1 MKNKIKILVLIIMLT
16 AVVFL
21 LSGCQNK
28 EENNIKSEN
37 NAENSVSIRDALIGQ
52 TNIATNTTGT
62 TIESLKE
69 YNKES
74 DDNYITYT
82 LENGT
87 SFMYPKTWV
96 SVGTETEPAFMGTDG
111 RGASVNIAHDS
122 LDDGSS
128 ITADFDTYMEFQK
141 IYLKQQM
148 TLLTDI
154 TEKNINLN
162 GKEAYVFNYVTETQ
176 QNETTIQLNVTQVA
190 FEQDGDIEILTLAV
204 INDFYDDLQPTFEKM
219 IKSFTK

>member
-1 MKNKIKILVLIIMLT
+1 MKNKIKVLMLIIILT
-16 AVVFL
+16 SATFL

-28 EENNIKSEN
+28 EENNISNKNST
-37 NAENSVSIRDALIGQ
+37 ENSESIRNSLMGQ
-52 TNIATNTTGT
+52 INSATSTTNTKLEDLET
-62 TIESLKE
+62 
-69 YNKES
+69 YNKET
-74 DDNYITYT
+74 DENYTTCT

-87 SFMYPKTWV
+87 SFMYPKDWI

-111 RGASVNIAHDS
+111 RGASVNIAKDS
-122 LDDGSS
+122 LNDDSS
-128 ITADFDTYMEFQK
+128 STVDFATYMEFQK

-154 TEKNINLN
+154 TEKNVNLN
-162 GKEAYVFNYVTETQ
+162 GKKAYIFNYVTETE

-190 FEQDGDIEILTLAV
+190 FEQDGEIEILTLAV
-204 INDFYDDLQPTFEKM
+204 INDFYNDLQPTFEKM